1 MPKASKYPHTS
12 TKWSKTYT
20 KTGLV
25 RHIVEIRHLELG
37 KYRVIKDPD
46 DRIARSK
53 AEAQL
58 EEWHRQWQKVEHLRK
73 QKEAAAER
81 TAIAQERLSELQGI
95 LQASLTRNS
104 KLTPRSRRFRL
115 QQREPAEPKRPKL
128 QKEPKKPSLKRRPP
142 KPEPDLDAK
151 PRETDRAYEVKN
163 GFLAWLEGGARSKRE
178 ADAQD
183 HYRRDLRAWKA
194 AQERE
199 IASWESRCQKI
210 DEADQAALLKW
221 EKRVSDVRKKNA
233 EKLEAYEARREKW
246 EESKAGWAEKR
257 DSHESKVQTFFEAY
271 RKGESEAVTA
281 YLTAVLDESPYPDW
295 FPTEHDVHY
304 DSETRTAVVDYR
316 LPAPIDVPSTREVIY
331 VQARDELAEK
341 VMSARDR
348 EKLYDS
354 AIYQVALRTL
364 HECFGATSN
373 RVLDSVVF
381 NGYVQTKDAAT
392 GRRIRP
398 CILSVQARRAEFS
411 SIDLASVDPKE
422 CVRKLRGVGSSKLHA
437 LAPVAPILSFDKKDS
452 RFVEGRDILGRVSE
466 GSNLAAM
473 DWEDFEHLI
482 RGVFEGYFADIG
494 GDVKVT
500 QASRDK
506 GVDAVVFDPDPVTG
520 GKIIIQA
527 KRYTNTVS
535 VAAVRELLGTVQNEG
550 AKLGILV
557 TTSQFG
563 PDAIRLAAEWPI
575 NLIDGGNLLHLLEKQ
590 GHKAY
595 IDIREARE
603 ILKEREGETT

>member
-1 MPKASKYPHTS
+1 MPKASEYPHTS
-12 TKWSKTYT
+12 SKWSKTYT

-25 RHIVEIRHLELG
+25 RHVVEVRHLELG

-46 DRIARSK
+46 ERIARSK
-53 AEAQL
+53 ADAQL
-58 EEWHRQWQKVEHLRK
+58 KEWHQQWQKGEYLRK
-73 QKEAAAER
+73 QKEDAAER
-81 TAIAQERLSELQGI
+81 TALANERLTQAEQLLQTC
-95 LQASLTRNS
+95 LTRRT
-104 KLTPRSRRFRL
+104 KLTPRSKSFRF
-115 QQREPAEPKRPKL
+115 QQEEPEEPKYPKL
-128 QKEPKKPSLKRRPP
+128 QKEPPKPSLKQRPP
-142 KPEPDLDAK
+142 RPEPDLKRK
-151 PRETDRAYEVKN
+151 PREASRKYEVKT
-163 GFLAWLEGGARSKRE
+163 GFLAWLEGGSRSKRE
-178 ADAQD
+178 MDARD
-183 HYRRDLRAWKA
+183 RYRRDLNAWET
-194 AQERE
+194 AQERAVE
-199 IASWESRCQKI
+199 DWESICEEL
-210 DEADQAALLKW
+210 DETNRALLLKW
-221 EKRVSDVRKKNA
+221 EKRVSAARKKNA
-233 EKLEAYEARREKW
+233 EELEAYEARREKW
-246 EESKAGWAEKR
+246 ERHQATWAEKR
-257 DSHESKVQTFFEAY
+257 ASHEADVQSFFE
-271 RKGESEAVTA
+271 KLQEGDPEAVTT
-281 YLTAVLDESPYPDW
+281 YLKAVLSESPYPDW
-295 FPTEHDVHY
+295 FPTEHDVYY
-304 DSETRTAVVDYR
+304 DSETKTAVVDYR
-316 LPAPIDVPSTREVIY
+316 LPAPLDLPATKEVTY
-331 VQARDELAEK
+331 VQARDEFTEK
-341 VMSARDR
+341 IMSARER
-348 EKLYDS
+348 ENLYDS

-364 HECFGATSN
+364 HECFGATSS
-373 RVLDSVVF
+373 RVLGAVVF
-381 NGYVQTKDAAT
+381 NGYVQTKDAGT

-398 CILSVQARRAEFS
+398 CILSVHAQRAEFS
-411 SIDLASVDPKE
+411 SIDLGSVDPKE

-437 LAPVAPILSFDKKDS
+437 LAPVAPILSFDKRDS
-452 RFVEGRDILGRVSE
+452 RFVDGRDILGHISE

-494 GDVKVT
+494 GDVRVT

-563 PDAIRLAAEWPI
+563 PDAIQLAAEWPI